1 MATVLAAPLFFL
13 TPQAFAQEYVG
24 RYEVYAGYMFLD
36 SPKINLFEPGFHL
49 QAGTR
54 VKTWLS
60 LGFDYSRGTGDTLL
74 TPNLATTALQQQ
86 LNSYIDPLK
95 AAGLLPANYMPSLPL
110 SSVTETFAAG
120 PEFPYR
126 RFNRI
131 TPYIRPSAGYIHEVA
146 TAHPNDTI
154 TRAIMAQIAPSG
166 MKEDWTIFYGFG
178 GGVALNFSKHF
189 SLIVQV
195 DFVHD
200 HLFSDLL
207 QTGRNTVRFSVGPG
221 FQFGKNIRE

>member
-1 MATVLAAPLFFL
+1 MGMVVASSIAPV
-13 TPQAFAQEYVG
+13 AFAQEYVG

-36 SPKINLFEPGFHL
+36 SPKISLFEPGFHL
-49 QAGTR
+49 QAGMR
-54 VKTWLS
+54 AKTWLS
-60 LGFDYSRGTGDTLL
+60 LGIDYSRGTGNTVL
-74 TPNLATTALQQQ
+74 TPNLATTAFQQQ
-86 LNSYIDPLK
+86 LNSVIGPLK
-95 AAGLLPANYMPSLPL
+95 ANGLLPANYVPSLPL

-131 TPYIRPSAGYIHEVA
+131 TPYIRPSGGYIHEVA

-154 TRAIMAQIAPSG
+154 TRGLLNQIAPSG
-166 MKEDWTIFYGFG
+166 TKEDWTIFYGFG
-178 GGVALNFSKHF
+178 GGIAFNFFKHF
-189 SLIVQV
+189 SLVVQA

-207 QTGRNTVRFSVGPG
+207 QSGRNTVRFSIGPG